1 MSEVTTES
9 LVVEC
14 RQVAEEKAVA
24 MGNAGVKD
32 RAAAYVGLKF
42 DVSGVGYFE
51 CQDPN
56 SGGMLDLL
64 DTVLDVVESRNPV
77 EFVPHRDGGGK
88 QTIYW
93 HAV

>member
-1 MSEVTTES
+1 MSDLTTEA

-24 MGNAGVKD
+24 MGNAGVAD
-32 RAAAYVGLKF
+32 RAALYVGLKF
-42 DVSGVGYFE
+42 EVCTNSTFE
-51 CQDPN
+51 CQDPG
-56 SGGMLDLL
+56 SGGSLDLL
-64 DTVLDVVESRNPV
+64 DTVLDVVEQRNPV
-77 EFVPHRDGGGK
+77 EFFPHRDGNGK

>member
-1 MSEVTTES
+1 MSELTTEK

-14 RQVAEEKAVA
+14 RQVAEEKAQA
-24 MGNAGVKD
+24 MGNAGVAD
-32 RAAAYVGLKF
+32 RAGAYVGLKF
-42 DVSGVGYFE
+42 EVGGMSFFE
-51 CQDPN
+51 CQDPSN
-56 SGGMLDLL
+56 GGTLDLL
-64 DTVLDVVESRNPV
+64 DMVLDVVEQRNPV

>member
-1 MSEVTTES
+1 MSELTTES

-14 RQVAEEKAVA
+14 RQVAEDKAVA

-42 DVSGVGYFE
+42 EVTGPTDFE
-51 CQDPN
+51 CLDESN
-56 SGGMLDLL
+56 GGTLDLL
-64 DTVLDVVESRNPV
+64 DSVLEVVQSRHPV
-77 EFVPHRDGGGK
+77 EFVPHRWGGGK

-93 HAV
+93 HTA